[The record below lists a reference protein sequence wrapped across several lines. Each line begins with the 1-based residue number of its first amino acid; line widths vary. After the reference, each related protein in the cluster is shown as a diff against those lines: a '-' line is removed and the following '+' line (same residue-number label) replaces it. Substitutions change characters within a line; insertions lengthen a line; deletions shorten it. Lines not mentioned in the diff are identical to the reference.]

1 MKQMK
6 VIVILNIRKKRYYI
20 EMKQSLITIYTQ
32 HYLKIQKGLIQMIFL
47 TDRRLVDEIKDGV
60 FLDAIL
66 DIIIS
71 ICTSNHREFV

>member
-1 MKQMK
+1 MKL
-6 VIVILNIRKKRYYI
+6 IVILNIRKKRYYI

-32 HYLKIQKGLIQMIFL
+32 HYPKIQKGLIQMIFL
-47 TDRRLVDEIKDGV
+47 TDRRLVDEIKDGI